1 MTRSEA
7 KEGAAMQAGR
17 WFLVGSRTSLREQLE
32 AWFGCPAA
40 TAAPG
45 TAGAGDVVV
54 LDARA
59 TTEDVASLPFGH
71 VFAAVRELKQAGG
84 PVVYVV
90 VDAGDH
96 VGVQLARFCLAD
108 GTFTWH
114 EAERRLDGGAL
125 EAGRST
131 RRPAPP
137 RRPSVDD
144 LLRRVEGH
152 VGTQTPADSALQR
165 LLQFE
170 RDDRLLHKLQDA
182 ETGLFDGPYA
192 TLKLDEEW
200 KRAMRF
206 HQPLALLLVDL
217 GAGFQQLPE
226 PERRVLLA
234 EAAGVFL
241 NECRDIDVLARFSPS
256 VFLLLLPG
264 TGPDGAEVLARRTL
278 AALTA
283 RLPGGRGLRLAA
295 GLCTVPDAEIPDR
308 KAFLAVADACL
319 RKAAASGAG
328 GLCTSWQ

>member
-1 MTRSEA
+1 MTGNEV
-7 KEGAAMQAGR
+7 GATGR
-17 WFLVGSRTSLREQLE
+17 WFLVGSRAAVREQLA
-32 AWFGCPAA
+32 AWFGRPPASA
-40 TAAPG
+40 PLAA
-45 TAGAGDVVV
+45 AGAGDVVV
-54 LDARA
+54 VDARA
-59 TTEDVASLPFGH
+59 AGDDVEPLAFGH
-71 VFAAVRELKQAGG
+71 VFAGVRELKQTAGLI
-84 PVVYVV
+84 VYVV
-90 VDAGDH
+90 VDAGDRI
-96 VGVQLARFCLAD
+96 GVQLARFCLAD
-108 GTFTWH
+108 GTFAWH
-114 EAERRLDGGAL
+114 DTERRLDAGAI
-125 EAGRST
+125 EAAQPT
-131 RRPAPP
+131 RRQAQP

-152 VGTQTPADSALQR
+152 VGTQTAQDSALQR

-217 GAGFQQLPE
+217 GAGFQRLPE
-226 PERRVLLA
+226 PDRRQLLA

-264 TGPDGAEVLARRTL
+264 TGPDGAEVLAQRTL
-278 AALTA
+278 AALA
-283 RLPGGRGLRLAA
+283 ERLPVGAGLRLAA

>member
-1 MTRSEA
+1 MNNEA
-7 KEGAAMQAGR
+7 GTGR
-17 WFLVGSRTSLREQLE
+17 WFLVGSRAPVRERLT
-32 AWFGCPAA
+32 AWFERPAA
-40 TAAPG
+40 TASLG

-54 LDARA
+54 VDARA
-59 TTEDVASLPFGH
+59 AGADVAALPFGH
-71 VFAAVRELKQAGG
+71 VFAGVRALKQIPG
-84 PVVYVV
+84 VIVYVV
-90 VDAGDH
+90 VDAEDRT
-96 VGVQLARFCLAD
+96 GVQLARFCLAD

-114 EAERRLDGGAL
+114 ETERRIDAGAL
-125 EAGRST
+125 EARSMP
-131 RRPAPP
+131 RPQALP

-152 VGTQTPADSALQR
+152 VGTQTAQDSALQR

-170 RDDRLLHKLQDA
+170 RDDRLLHRLQDE

-217 GAGFQQLPE
+217 GSGFARLAD
-226 PERRVLLA
+226 PERRALLA

-278 AALTA
+278 AALA
-283 RLPGGRGLRLAA
+283 ERLPAAAGLQLAA

-319 RKAAASGAG
+319 QKAATAGAG